1 MPSRPTSTTR
11 RTADGRSRLMLIV
24 VGIVLL
30 FVLPAPWNW
39 ICFGAGLL
47 LGAGEVFLWNRKVR
61 GLPVRAGAETL
72 IGESAVVVTPGRT
85 DGQVELRGA
94 VWAARSETE
103 LPAGAAADDRSPEHR
118 HLFVDVQAFDV
129 VECPLRVLGVVIRR
143 HDQRVLA
150 GVRPRLVLVER
161 LHVDRIGACAEPPPL
176 ARTG

>member
-1 MPSRPTSTTR
+1 
-11 RTADGRSRLMLIV
+11 MLIV

-72 IGESAVVVTPGRT
+72 IGESAIVVTPGRT

-103 LPAGAAADDRSPEHR
+103 LPAGATVKVVGRDDLTLIVEPHGDTARS
-118 HLFVDVQAFDV
+118 
-129 VECPLRVLGVVIRR
+129 
-143 HDQRVLA
+143 
-150 GVRPRLVLVER
+150 
-161 LHVDRIGACAEPPPL
+161 
-176 ARTG
+176 